1 VGEPFIGSEAVA
13 IGSLTKS
20 DLRSRYTRL
29 FRDVYV
35 TPGTELTPQLR
46 AQAGWLWSRRQGVVA
61 GFSAAAIYGANWID
75 ANCPAELI
83 HDNRHRLPG
92 LRVWGDRLGDDEIDR
107 SGRIPV
113 TTATRTALDLACWYP
128 IRLSVA
134 AIDSLAR
141 ATECKL
147 ADVELLARRYP
158 GRRGIRRAR
167 QALGLVDPGAE
178 SPRETWLRVLLIQA
192 GLPRPQTQIPVYD
205 EDGYLLARLDM
216 GWEHL
221 EVAVEYDGDHHRT
234 DRAQF
239 TKDIRRLEMLARLG
253 WIVIRVTASDRP
265 ADIIQRVRAA
275 LARRA

>member
-1 VGEPFIGSEAVA
+1 MGEPFIGSAAVA

-20 DLRSRYTRL
+20 DLRSRYTRV

-35 TPGTELTPQLR
+35 NPGTELTPQLR
-46 AQAGWLWSRRQGVVA
+46 AQAGWLWSRRRGVVA
-61 GFSAAAIYGANWID
+61 GFWAAAMYGANWID
-75 ANCPAELI
+75 PNCPAELI

-92 LRVWGDRLGDDEIDR
+92 LRVWGDRLEDDEVDR
-107 SGRIPV
+107 IGGILV
-113 TTATRTALDLACWYP
+113 TTATRTALDLACWHP
-128 IRLSVA
+128 IRRSVA

-141 ATECKL
+141 AIDFKL
-147 ADVELLARRYP
+147 ADVELLAQRYP

-167 QALGLVDPGAE
+167 EALGLVDPGAE

-192 GLPRPQTQIPVYD
+192 GLPRPQTQIPIYD
-205 EDGYLLARLDM
+205 ENGYLFARLDM

-221 EVAVEYDGDHHRT
+221 EIAVEYDGDHHRT
-234 DRAQF
+234 DKAQF
-239 TKDIRRLEMLARLG
+239 AREIRRLEMLARMG

-265 ADIIQRVRAA
+265 TEIIQRVRAA